1 MSSVQ
6 EIENLNTEDFKDTPE
21 ILVSYAEELL
31 INKKYEKAIE
41 FREKALKFSFEKF
54 GGENDIKCASF
65 YVNYADALI
74 VKILETQDL
83 FNGNLEKNE
92 EENEAKLEDDEN
104 KPVNNIDFSKKSK
117 LTIFNFIFF
126 YFFILYLNINKIKI
140 IKKRI

>member
-6 EIENLNTEDFKDTPE
+6 EIENINTDDLKDTPE
-21 ILVSYAEELL
+21 ILVSYSEELL

-54 GGENDIKCASF
+54 GGENNIRCAFF

-74 VKILETQDL
+74 VKVLETQDL

-92 EENEAKLEDDEN
+92 EENEAKLEEKN
-104 KPVNNIDFSKKSK
+104 NPINNIDFSKQSK
-117 LTIFNFIFF
+117 YFIFF
-126 YFFILYLNINKIKI
+126 RFKFKF
-140 IKKRI
+140 RIRK